1 MLLLLR
7 TPIEGA
13 AKSGKRMGNSWWQTI
28 CAESALF
35 YLSICR
41 FIRPF
46 V

>member
-1 MLLLLR
+1 MLLLFHTR
-7 TPIEGA
+7 MEGA
-13 AKSGKRMGNSWWQTI
+13 AKSGNRIGNSWWHAI